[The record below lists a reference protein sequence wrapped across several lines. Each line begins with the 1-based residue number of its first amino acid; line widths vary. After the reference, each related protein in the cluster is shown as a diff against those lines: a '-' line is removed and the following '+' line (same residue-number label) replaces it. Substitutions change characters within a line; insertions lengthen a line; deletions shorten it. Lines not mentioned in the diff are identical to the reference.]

1 MMCMCAHRWYTC
13 ESDDPIVQR
22 RWIPWAG
29 VTGICELS
37 DVGAG
42 DQTQHSGS
50 ASLANPHPLNHH
62 SSPLPTLSF
71 IYLFISIYP
80 FVVTFHTYAQY
91 VLVLFASLPL
101 SCSLSHWHWSPS
113 SSQATPGLPFYSPLL
128 PSPVISIGFFFS
140 SRSVGEG
147 VFIRAI
153 KAILVHPLYCWSIRG
168 RAIDASPTGG
178 YAAII
183 YSQHSDQLWAYGK
196 RSSSDLNWCQ
206 HWSMGTNSS
215 LGGNLIGTSCPF
227 SKNNSFPTRACWPP
241 QAQVLIGSVVPDV
254 NFLLCSSLKAVGRP
268 TMGSP
273 RLYLWAYHAWTV
285 DILTHKVHPC

>member
-1 MMCMCAHRWYTC
+1 MHSMFWFYLPPFLFLVPSPTGT
-13 ESDDPIVQR
+13 DPLPLPKR
-22 RWIPWAG
+22 P
-29 VTGICELS
+29 L
-37 DVGAG
+37 
-42 DQTQHSGS
+42 
-50 ASLANPHPLNHH
+50 ASLSTPHSFPHQWFPL
-62 SSPLPTLSF
+62 
-71 IYLFISIYP
+71 
-80 FVVTFHTYAQY
+80 V
-91 VLVLFASLPL
+91 
-101 SCSLSHWHWSPS
+101 
-113 SSQATPGLPFYSPLL
+113 
-128 PSPVISIGFFFS
+128 FFFS